1 MEDKDW
7 KNPFFERK
15 EEEPKAEEPIKKD
28 TERLNDPSV
37 PMRRKNRILKI
48 KINFLNTKHFKFTLH
63 SHIIK
68 RANNLPN
75 PQLRPSYL
83 KWK

>member
-28 TERLNDPSV
+28 TERLNDPS
-37 PMRRKNRILKI
+37 K
-48 KINFLNTKHFKFTLH
+48 
-63 SHIIK
+63 
-68 RANNLPN
+68 
-75 PQLRPSYL
+75 
-83 KWK
+83 